1 MGGPFGNTKSREQTI
16 ANGEFPPLRCYM
28 FTLSSERFFLF
39 PRIIYAYFG
48 PESDSSVTLLAN
60 RKIRALLSYLRL
72 PDIVSLAAT
81 RLHNLVVEH
90 KFAKERKSLN
100 VVAFCREQTKFLQ
113 SLE

>member
-60 RKIRALLSYLRL
+60 RKIRALLRICDYPTS
-72 PDIVSLAAT
+72 SLAAT